1 MHIKHLSLKNFR
13 NAPESEIEFSNGVN
27 VICGSNAAGKT
38 NILEAIFYFAAGKSF
53 RNCKDRELI
62 SFGNDKANI
71 TMDFYARGFDKK
83 MSATLSKNGR
93 RMIKIGESG
102 PLRLNEYI
110 GQFRAV
116 IFTPDH
122 LHLVKGAPENRRRFL
137 DLAICQSFPRY
148 ASTLS
153 EYNRVLAQKNALLKK
168 GNVIN
173 ELLEVYNE
181 RLATLAAIITVNR
194 RKYVA
199 KLEEE
204 AKKFLFDMSNG
215 REELSLSYQ
224 SQAGDLETQEEIRE
238 KYKNI
243 FSDKMQFEKE
253 RFISHYGSHKD
264 DFSVSVNKK
273 SAKMFASQGQQ
284 RSIVLSLKLAEG
296 ELSANLTGEY
306 PVFLLD
312 DILSELDKDR
322 KNYILSRI
330 KDRQVIITGCESEI
344 FQTETTG
351 NRIFVED
358 GKIFENIGEE

>member
-1 MHIKHLSLKNFR
+1 MLIKHLSLRDFR
-13 NAPESEIEFSNGVN
+13 NAPETEIDFSEGVN

-62 SFGNDKANI
+62 SFGADRANI
-71 TMDFYARGFDKK
+71 TMSFLSGQVNSK
-83 MSATLSKNGR
+83 MSALLSKHGR
-93 RMIKIGESG
+93 RQIKIGESG

-110 GQFRAV
+110 GRFRAV

-122 LHLVKGAPENRRRFL
+122 LNLVKGAPENRRRFL

-148 ASTLS
+148 AATLS
-153 EYNRVLAQKNALLKK
+153 EYNRVLAQKNALLKR
-168 GNVIN
+168 GNVVN

-181 RLATLAAIITVNR
+181 RLAALGAIITVNR
-194 RKYVA
+194 KKYVA
-199 KLEEE
+199 RLEEE

-215 REELSLSYQ
+215 KEELSLSYQ
-224 SQAGDLETQEEIRE
+224 SQAGDLETQDEIRE
-238 KYKNI
+238 KYKSI
-243 FSDKMQFEKE
+243 YAEKTEFEKE
-253 RFISHYGSHKD
+253 RFVAYYGVHKD

-284 RSIVLSLKLAEG
+284 RSIVLALKLAEG
-296 ELSANLTGEY
+296 ELSAKLTNEY

-330 KDRQVIITGCESEI
+330 TGRQVIITGCESEI
-344 FQTETTG
+344 FDTETEG
-351 NRIFVED
+351 NKIFVEN
-358 GKIFENIGEE
+358 GRVGFC